1 MDMERGRSIG
11 RNEGIW
17 RKGRKGYG
25 GRGCIA
31 LMIRFTRPALLVSN
45 GISFLSLQRL
55 YHQHSCSGQACMQIQ
70 AKGGSFSPRGGS
82 IFT

>member
-25 GRGCIA
+25 GREGRD
-31 LMIRFTRPALLVSN
+31 ME
-45 GISFLSLQRL
+45 
-55 YHQHSCSGQACMQIQ
+55 
-70 AKGGSFSPRGGS
+70 GGAA
-82 IFT
+82 